1 MVGRGGLR
9 PRSAKLAA
17 PSSPASHAYF
27 CYFVIKFICQPY
39 LTAVGRSGF
48 GCPGRGPAGIL
59 TPPPILLSLQEDQ
72 LGLSLLTL
80 QQLQS
85 EETLR
90 RVREIAHQV

>member
-1 MVGRGGLR
+1 MLIFILLLNLFATRVKGLW
-9 PRSAKLAA
+9 A
-17 PSSPASHAYF
+17 
-27 CYFVIKFICQPY
+27 
-39 LTAVGRSGF
+39 G
-48 GCPGRGPAGIL
+48 GCPGRGPVGIL
-59 TPPPILLSLQEDQ
+59 TPPPLLLSLQEDQ

>member
-1 MVGRGGLR
+1 M
-9 PRSAKLAA
+9 
-17 PSSPASHAYF
+17 
-27 CYFVIKFICQPY
+27 
-39 LTAVGRSGF
+39 
-48 GCPGRGPAGIL
+48 